1 MTDYTYYSSS
11 ASRGFTFLIPYHVQ
25 ANFVKITKQLPSA
38 VRPVYREY
46 FGDIMACRDRAR
58 DSAEAMQT
66 FVNEDFPRISKDH
79 NRLAKLMN
87 AEIDKQRNNVLV
99 KLPITGDG
107 TAAEDDEDQ
116 AVAQSRTREQGVAKS
131 DKNATSKVVLEAAA
145 EATMREE
152 SPEAAPP
159 PTMANTRLVRP
170 ALRQGPA
177 PSSASPT
184 GMNSEQSGIDEE
196 DSETSVILVDTS
208 EPWNDSLWPHGTWID
223 GLEVI
228 DALPWA
234 HPSRPERIA
243 PDGQSPHVEPQHA
256 AANPRSSES
265 PL

>member
-25 ANFVKITKQLPSA
+25 AIFVSTTKKLPSA

-58 DSAEAMQT
+58 ASAEAMQA

-79 NRLAKLMN
+79 NRLANLMN

-107 TAAEDDEDQ
+107 TAAEDDEDEP
-116 AVAQSRTREQGVAKS
+116 VAQSRTREQGVAKS
-131 DKNATSKVVLEAAA
+131 DKNAVSKVVSEAAA
-145 EATMREE
+145 EATVREK
-152 SPEAAPP
+152 SPDAASP
-159 PTMANTRLVRP
+159 PTMANAELVQP
-170 ALRQGPA
+170 TLRQDPA
-177 PSSASPT
+177 TSPASPT
-184 GMNSEQSGIDEE
+184 GIDSEQSEVDEE
-196 DSETSVILVDTS
+196 DSELSVIFVDTS
-208 EPWNDSLWPHGTWID
+208 EPWNESLWPHGTWID

-234 HPSRPERIA
+234 HSSRPNRIV
-243 PDGQSPHVEPQHA
+243 PDGQSPHNEPEHA
-256 AANPRSSES
+256 AANPHSS
-265 PL
+265 